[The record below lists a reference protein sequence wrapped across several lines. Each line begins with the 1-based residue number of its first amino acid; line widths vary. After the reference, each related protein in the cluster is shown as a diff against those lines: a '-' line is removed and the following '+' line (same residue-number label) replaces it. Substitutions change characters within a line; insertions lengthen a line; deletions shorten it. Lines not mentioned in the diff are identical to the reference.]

1 MRNPQSVITW
11 MVLVL
16 VAVAGVSALL
26 WPPLSQAF
34 MANPVF
40 NGMILAV
47 LLVGIAINFRQVLV
61 LGAEVAWIEEYRRS
75 GDRTPA
81 TPPRNGLVASMA
93 RLLTGREGPSLHLS
107 ALSMRTLLDGIRSRL
122 EESRDLSR
130 YMVGVLI
137 FIGLLGTFW
146 GLLATLREVGV
157 VIGELSV
164 EGEEVAA
171 SFRNL
176 KQGLQQP
183 LAGMGTAF
191 SSSLFGLAG
200 ALVLGFF
207 DLQASRAQ
215 NRFYND
221 LEEWLAGQTRLTSG
235 GALAESEQGV
245 PAYIQALLEQT
256 ADTLDKLHRMT
267 AHDEQKR
274 RAAQQKLGTVG
285 ERIGELID
293 EIRRDRQTESET
305 EQLKRLEQRLASI
318 ETAITSGRAEAVEE
332 LRGELRLISR
342 TVAKLG
348 NLDRE

>member
-93 RLLTGREGPSLHLS
+93 RLLTGREGAALHLS

-235 GALAESEQGV
+235 GALAESEQAV